1 MPRLASSLT
10 TRTRRARPSENTD
23 LRVIPGFSPRGHPS
37 SDHQSG
43 GGAGSARPRCR
54 HNAKRNVPSFRAP
67 ASFQLVR
74 NHGLPRLAS
83 GQYSRAR
90 RPRPS
95 EKTAFHLIPGLSPLG
110 HPSLDGPPRG
120 GAGSARPQ
128 TRLCLH
134 RGIAP
139 LGHQAFVCPRW
150 LCYASACVRPCNAG
164 AETAPLRENRPP
176 RHVYQQNRLT
186 ATRALLG
193 YPMHLR
199 CITSPVPPFFASA
212 NTSSHRRKPLE

>member
-10 TRTRRARPSENTD
+10 TRTRRARPSE
-23 LRVIPGFSPRGHPS
+23 
-37 SDHQSG
+37 
-43 GGAGSARPRCR
+43 
-54 HNAKRNVPSFRAP
+54 
-67 ASFQLVR
+67 
-74 NHGLPRLAS
+74 
-83 GQYSRAR
+83 
-90 RPRPS
+90 
-95 EKTAFHLIPGLSPLG
+95 KTASRVVPDLSPLG
-110 HPSLDGPPRG
+110 CPCQARPRLG

-139 LGHQAFVCPRW
+139 LGHRALVFPRW
-150 LCYASACVRPCNAG
+150 LCYASACVRPVFAG

-176 RHVYQQNRLT
+176 RHVYQQNHPA

-193 YPMHLR
+193 YPMHLG

-212 NTSSHRRKPLE
+212 NTSSHKRKPLEQASWAPQVQLRRSKRRVSLSRFPGTACPGCSGLFVPCPTRKRS

>member
-1 MPRLASSLT
+1 MPRLASSLA

-43 GGAGSARPRCR
+43 GGAGSARP
-54 HNAKRNVPSFRAP
+54 
-67 ASFQLVR
+67 
-74 NHGLPRLAS
+74 
-83 GQYSRAR
+83 
-90 RPRPS
+90 
-95 EKTAFHLIPGLSPLG
+95 
-110 HPSLDGPPRG
+110 
-120 GAGSARPQ
+120 Q

-139 LGHQAFVCPRW
+139 LGHRAFVCPRW
-150 LCYASACVRPCNAG
+150 LCYASACARHRNAG

-176 RHVYQQNRLT
+176 RHVYQQNHPA

-199 CITSPVPPFFASA
+199 CITSPVPPFLASA